1 MFTLDMC
8 TQAEAAR
15 LASEL
20 ESEVMMRRVEVEHLK
35 SQQPST
41 EQVCDVAS
49 DFLGEAGLCAA
60 QGQSELKM

>member
-41 EQVCDVAS
+41 TEQVCGVS
-49 DFLGEAGLCAA
+49 PCVLGKA
-60 QGQSELKM
+60 